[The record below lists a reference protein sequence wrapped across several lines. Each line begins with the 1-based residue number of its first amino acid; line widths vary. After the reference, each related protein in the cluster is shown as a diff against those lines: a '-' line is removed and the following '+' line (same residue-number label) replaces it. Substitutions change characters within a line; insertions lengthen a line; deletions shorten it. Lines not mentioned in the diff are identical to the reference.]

1 MLLRFLTTDYF
12 LKLTFLVSNNKSFV
26 QRSQIKILKISYG
39 FYPHNLLSMALQ
51 WPVQFVFVTNG
62 IVGLFKWILGP
73 TGCYIYA
80 LWITKQY
87 CYVFVKLVLQK
98 SA

>member
-1 MLLRFLTTDYF
+1 
-12 LKLTFLVSNNKSFV
+12 
-26 QRSQIKILKISYG
+26 
-39 FYPHNLLSMALQ
+39 MALQ